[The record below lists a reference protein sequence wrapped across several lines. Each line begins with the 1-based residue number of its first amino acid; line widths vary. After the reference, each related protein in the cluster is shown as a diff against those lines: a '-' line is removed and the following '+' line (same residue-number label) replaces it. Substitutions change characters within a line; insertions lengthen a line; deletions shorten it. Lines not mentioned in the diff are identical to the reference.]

1 MDNRLYFVLGDIL
14 ANIVIAAL
22 IGALAVVIVDTGW
35 NMWLAMVLMMVIGMA
50 LALPGAFLFGYWF
63 GAMEI
68 MVPVMQAGMW
78 SGMVVGMWQA
88 MSPLSVQQGML
99 IGAVTGLVV
108 LNVIWVA
115 NIALRGIFV
124 SQEGVQ

>member
-14 ANIVIAAL
+14 SNIVIAAL

-35 NMWLAMVLMMVIGMA
+35 NMWLAMILMMVIGMA
-50 LALPGAFLFGYWF
+50 LALPGAFLFVYWF
-63 GAMEI
+63 GTMEI

-88 MSPLSVQQGML
+88 MSPLSVQQGVL

-115 NIALRGIFV
+115 NIALRGV
-124 SQEGVQ
+124 LGSQEGVQ

>member
-14 ANIVIAAL
+14 SNIVIAAL

-35 NMWLAMVLMMVIGMA
+35 NMWLAMILMMVIGMA

-88 MSPLSVQQGML
+88 TSPLSVQQGVL

-115 NIALRGIFV
+115 NIALRGV
-124 SQEGVQ
+124 LGSQEGVQ

>member
-14 ANIVIAAL
+14 SNIVIAAL

-88 MSPLSVQQGML
+88 MSPLSVQQGVL
-99 IGAVTGLVV
+99 IGAVTGLLV
-108 LNVIWVA
+108 LNVTWVA

>member
-14 ANIVIAAL
+14 STIVIAAL
-22 IGALAVVIVDTGW
+22 IGALSVVIVDTGW

>member
-14 ANIVIAAL
+14 STIVIAAL
-22 IGALAVVIVDTGW
+22 IGALSVVIVDTGW
-35 NMWLAMVLMMVIGMA
+35 NMWLAMILMMVIGMA

>member
-14 ANIVIAAL
+14 SNIVIAAL

-35 NMWLAMVLMMVIGMA
+35 NMWLAMILMMVIGMA
-50 LALPGAFLFGYWF
+50 LALPGAFLFVYWF

-88 MSPLSVQQGML
+88 MSPLSVQQGVL

-115 NIALRGIFV
+115 NVALRGV
-124 SQEGVQ
+124 LGSQEGVQ

>member
-14 ANIVIAAL
+14 SNIVIAAL

-35 NMWLAMVLMMVIGMA
+35 NMWLAMILMMVIGMA

>member
-14 ANIVIAAL
+14 SNIVIAAL

-35 NMWLAMVLMMVIGMA
+35 NMWLAMVLMMAIGMA

-88 MSPLSVQQGML
+88 MSPLSVQQGVL

>member
-14 ANIVIAAL
+14 SNIVIAAL

-35 NMWLAMVLMMVIGMA
+35 NMWLAMILMMVIGMA

-88 MSPLSVQQGML
+88 MSPLSVQQGVL

-115 NIALRGIFV
+115 NVALRGV
-124 SQEGVQ
+124 LGSQEGVQ

>member
-14 ANIVIAAL
+14 SNIVIAAL

-35 NMWLAMVLMMVIGMA
+35 NMWLAMILMMVIGMA

-88 MSPLSVQQGML
+88 MSPLSVQQGVL

-115 NIALRGIFV
+115 NIALRGV
-124 SQEGVQ
+124 LGSQEGVH

>member
-115 NIALRGIFV
+115 NVALRGVFE

>member
-14 ANIVIAAL
+14 SNIVIAAL

-88 MSPLSVQQGML
+88 MSPLSVQQGVL

-115 NIALRGIFV
+115 NIALRGV
-124 SQEGVQ
+124 LGSQEGVQ

>member
-14 ANIVIAAL
+14 SNIVIAAL

-35 NMWLAMVLMMVIGMA
+35 NMWLAMILMMVIGMA

-88 MSPLSVQQGML
+88 MSPLSVQQGVL

-115 NIALRGIFV
+115 NIALRGV
-124 SQEGVQ
+124 LGSQEGVQ

>member
-1 MDNRLYFVLGDIL
+1 MDNRLYFVLGDL
-14 ANIVIAAL
+14 LSNIVIAAL

-88 MSPLSVQQGML
+88 MSPLSVQQGVL
-99 IGAVTGLVV
+99 IGAVTGLLV
-108 LNVIWVA
+108 LNVTWVA

>member
-14 ANIVIAAL
+14 SNIVIAAL

-35 NMWLAMVLMMVIGMA
+35 NMWLAMILMMVIGMA

-68 MVPVMQAGMW
+68 MVPVMQGGMW

-88 MSPLSVQQGML
+88 MSPLSVQQGVL
-99 IGAVTGLVV
+99 IGAVTGLLV
-108 LNVIWVA
+108 LNVTWVA

-124 SQEGVQ
+124 YQEGVQ

>member
-1 MDNRLYFVLGDIL
+1 MDNRLYFVLGDL
-14 ANIVIAAL
+14 LSNIVIAAL

-88 MSPLSVQQGML
+88 MSPLSVQQGVL